1 MQFTFTIWEKYSLL
15 NKTLNFFDRASMSE
29 EEKAKY
35 LKEKKEKHK
44 QELKEKQLKLRQVLI
59 KYIFTV
65 LIIFTKQVFFFYSF
79 IKCILI
85 LNIKLDLHVY
95 MI

>member
-1 MQFTFTIWEKYSLL
+1 MQFTFNIWESYSLL
-15 NKTLNFFDRASMSE
+15 NETLNFFDRASMSE

-59 KYIFTV
+59 KYTFTV
-65 LIIFTKQVFFFYSF
+65 LIILPSKFFFLQF
-79 IKCILI
+79 
-85 LNIKLDLHVY
+85 
-95 MI
+95 

>member
-1 MQFTFTIWEKYSLL
+1 
-15 NKTLNFFDRASMSE
+15 MSE

-59 KYIFTV
+59 KFYFTV
-65 LIIFTKQVFFFYSF
+65 LIIFTKRVFFYNINVSSF
-79 IKCILI
+79 
-85 LNIKLDLHVY
+85 
-95 MI
+95 